1 MSKISE
7 KAKDLVEQIRL
18 GKNVDVKDLDE
29 VLSNF
34 YGSPKSKDNKKENE
48 ENKDKDEKKEE
59 VGGKKPKLT
68 DPLVA
73 AELDMK
79 YRELTGYDHE
89 QIIENLQAS
98 VNVAGEIYG
107 SQTGDPKSAN
117 KMKQLQ
123 KVQNELIN
131 RGLYERNKS
140 GTIVRVER
148 DRLEKLSKERE
159 PKIIKMLK
167 DSPVKSEGE
176 GKTTETNTKTR

>member
-7 KAKDLVEQIRL
+7 KAKELIEQIRA
-18 GKNVDVKDLDE
+18 GKNVDVRDLDE

-34 YGSPKSKDNKKENE
+34 YGSPKSKDDKKENE
-48 ENKDKDEKKEE
+48 ENKDVKKEE
-59 VGGKKPKLT
+59 VDGKRPKLT

-79 YRELTGYDHE
+79 YRELTGYDHK

-98 VNVAGEIYG
+98 INVATEIYG
-107 SQTGDPKSAN
+107 SQAGDPKGAG

-131 RGLYERNKS
+131 RGLYERNKN

-148 DRLEKLSKERE
+148 DRLEKITKERE

-167 DSPVKSEGE
+167 ESPVKSD
-176 GKTTETNTKTR
+176 GKTNESSETNTKTR